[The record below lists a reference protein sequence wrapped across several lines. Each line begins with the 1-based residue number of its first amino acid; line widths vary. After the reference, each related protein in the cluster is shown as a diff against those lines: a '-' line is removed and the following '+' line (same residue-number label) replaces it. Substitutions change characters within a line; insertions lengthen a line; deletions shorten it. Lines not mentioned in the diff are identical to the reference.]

1 MLTKSEQVDILII
14 YGQCIKNAAKV
25 ARMYR
30 EEYPE
35 RPNHPARQEFYD
47 FYILQ

>member
-1 MLTKSEQVDILII
+1 MFRKNEQVDILII
-14 YGQCIKNAAKV
+14 YGQCIKKV

-35 RPNHPARQEFYD
+35 RPNHPASQEFYD
-47 FYILQ
+47 FHILQ